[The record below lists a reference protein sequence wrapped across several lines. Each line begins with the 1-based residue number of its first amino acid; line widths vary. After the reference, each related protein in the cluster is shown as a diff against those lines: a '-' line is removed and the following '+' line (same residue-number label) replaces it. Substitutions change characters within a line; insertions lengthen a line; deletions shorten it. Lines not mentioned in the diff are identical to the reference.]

1 MTDINI
7 KPIQIDVFGAS
18 DGEALVYSASNN
30 TLEYRT
36 VAGSEANL
44 YNTYTTLTAN
54 IYNTY
59 NSLSANVDSVNSN
72 VDNVTANL
80 YNTYIALNA
89 NLDVV
94 SSNAAALDNNAFV
107 NANDYS
113 TYLAAEANIYNTFAY
128 LNANV
133 GGGGGGDASNAFVNA
148 NDYNTY
154 TTLKSQIDLVNAN
167 TSTLGNVY
175 SDKFEI
181 DGSTNAFTLSNTI
194 SSEESLLVYID
205 GVLQHSDAYVID
217 GLTLTLSNI
226 SPLPVST
233 LGVRSLSALAAS
245 GTANLASDYYTLDG
259 STNAFTL
266 SRSVASSNNIL
277 VSLSGVVQAPEQHY
291 VVSGSSLTLSNTEP
305 LSANVALEVRHL
317 SIVNQTTSSGG
328 GGVSY
333 LKTFALG

>member
-30 TLEYRT
+30 TLEYRV

-94 SSNAAALDNNAFV
+94 SSNAAALDN
-107 NANDYS
+107 
-113 TYLAAEANIYNTFAY
+113 
-128 LNANV
+128 
-133 GGGGGGDASNAFVNA
+133 NAFVNA

-217 GLTLTLSNI
+217 GLTLTLSNTL
-226 SPLPVST
+226 PLPVST
-233 LGVRSLSALAAS
+233 LGVRSLSALA
-245 GTANLASDYYTLDG
+245 
-259 STNAFTL
+259 
-266 SRSVASSNNIL
+266 
-277 VSLSGVVQAPEQHY
+277 
-291 VVSGSSLTLSNTEP
+291 
-305 LSANVALEVRHL
+305 
-317 SIVNQTTSSGG
+317 TTSGG
-328 GGVSY
+328 SGGVSY

>member
-30 TLEYRT
+30 TLEYRV

-59 NSLSANVDSVNSN
+59 NSLSANVDFVTSN

-80 YNTYIALNA
+80 YNTYITL
-89 NLDVV
+89 
-94 SSNAAALDNNAFV
+94 S
-107 NANDYS
+107 
-113 TYLAAEANIYNTFAY
+113 ANI
-128 LNANV
+128 
-133 GGGGGGDASNAFVNA
+133 GGGDASNAFVNA

-167 TSTLGNVY
+167 TS
-175 SDKFEI
+175 
-181 DGSTNAFTLSNTI
+181 

-205 GVLQHSDAYVID
+205 GVLQHSDAYVLD
-217 GLTLTLSNI
+217 GLTLTLSNA
-226 SPLPVST
+226 SPLPIST
-233 LGVRSLSALAAS
+233 LGVRSLSALA
-245 GTANLASDYYTLDG
+245 
-259 STNAFTL
+259 
-266 SRSVASSNNIL
+266 
-277 VSLSGVVQAPEQHY
+277 
-291 VVSGSSLTLSNTEP
+291 
-305 LSANVALEVRHL
+305 
-317 SIVNQTTSSGG
+317 TTSGG

>member
-30 TLEYRT
+30 TLEYRA

-133 GGGGGGDASNAFVNA
+133 GGGGDASNSWVNA

-194 SSEESLLVYID
+194 SSEEALLVYID

-217 GLTLTLSNI
+217 GLTLTLSNTL
-226 SPLPVST
+226 PLPVST